1 MSDPCGRDEPANEV
15 LDLYDVLPEGGDA
28 QLELG
33 RPSSFGTARATDA
46 RRAETEDDLVT
57 SMIKGTGRNFAAI
70 VGMFAMSLTAF
81 VACTAEA
88 PSDLSEVD
96 GVQLSDAA
104 QNAAHFVVAEA
115 LANVEKHSGA
125 RYASVQLRARR
136 RSRSDQHR
144 RRWDRRSVA
153 GEGSWIVRSR
163 RPARRSRWN
172 LDGVLAC
179 GWSRAADCDDSTAAL
194 ASTWSASRVTN
205 GSRMEDRA

>member
-46 RRAETEDDLVT
+46 RRAETEDDPVT
-57 SMIKGTGRNFAAI
+57 SMIKSTGGNFRCDHGNVRDVAHCLRGVHCRGTI
-70 VGMFAMSLTAF
+70 PTSV
-81 VACTAEA
+81 
-88 PSDLSEVD
+88 EVD
-96 GVQLSDAA
+96 DVQLSDVA

-179 GWSRAADCDDSTAAL
+179 GWSRAADCDDSTTA
-194 ASTWSASRVTN
+194 
-205 GSRMEDRA
+205 